1 MLPIRSGGVAV
12 VCSAAQESHPR
23 CPMWLQRRYP
33 MALQLNHVH
42 LKTTDPKQTAQWYVD
57 NLGATIVSEA
67 GANGYRL
74 DLHGLALNVTT
85 FIDSQK
91 REQHYGMEH
100 IAIDTDELDTLV
112 DKLKASG
119 INILEETSIGGGR
132 RVCFFEGPD
141 GVQLEFI
148 EMKR

>member
-1 MLPIRSGGVAV
+1 
-12 VCSAAQESHPR
+12 
-23 CPMWLQRRYP
+23 
-33 MALQLNHVH
+33 MAFQLNHVH
-42 LKTTDPKQTAQWYVD
+42 LKTSDPKRTAQWYVD

-67 GANGYRL
+67 GSNGYRL
-74 DLHGLALNVTT
+74 DLHGLSLNVTT

-91 REQHYGMEH
+91 RQQLYGMEH
-100 IAIDTDELDTLV
+100 IAIDTDEMDSLV

-119 INILEETSIGGGR
+119 VHILEETSISGGR